1 MTFAQKKVYD
11 KLKNNKNTTQ
21 TEQFQNLIAKS

>member
-21 TEQFQNLIAKS
+21 TEQF